1 MFCKIIVLKLG
12 TVNFMLENLAEVKK
26 ITSSVIRYF
35 EQENNFALVEIL
47 KGSYP
52 SSEQIDY
59 DNWNGGTYIYAFTYE
74 IEIELYRKH
83 RALLETYEK
92 EIYDVAQ
99 LFIRAHDSEHL
110 ACVYIRPACR
120 QYLNWSDLPQGVTK
134 QSILQ
139 IIDRI
144 KTLMISVSTGGPRI
158 QDVNY
163 QYKELYKILDKYL
176 GVLGAQNPNPYKDLW
191 EWYGRWSQA
200 DLSTYASRRLFIP
213 QLYEKTVDE
222 INKSQAEFSSEVYEP
237 TGWDRVDRAIY
248 EMKKRIAVADTE
260 EKFQAIG
267 MLGREALITAA
278 QQVFVAELHKTEDGV
293 VPSNTDSKR
302 MLDAYFMYV
311 LSGPSNER
319 YRKFAKSAIDLANH
333 LTHDRMAE
341 KSDAEMCIA
350 AVTAVINLVRILD
363 CDG

>member
-1 MFCKIIVLKLG
+1 
-12 TVNFMLENLAEVKK
+12 MLENFVEVKK

-35 EQENNFALVEIL
+35 EQENNFVLVELL

-59 DNWNGGTYIYAFTYE
+59 DNWNGGTYIYALIYE
-74 IEIELYRKH
+74 IEIDLFRRH

-92 EIYDVAQ
+92 EICDIAQ
-99 LFIRAHDSEHL
+99 LFVRASDCEQL
-110 ACVYIRPACR
+110 ACVYIRPVCR
-120 QYLNWSDLPQGVTK
+120 QYLNWSDLPQGITK
-134 QSILQ
+134 QTILQ
-139 IIDRI
+139 LIDRI

-158 QDVNY
+158 QEVNS
-163 QYKELYKILDKYL
+163 QYISAYNTIDEYFSVL
-176 GVLGAQNPNPYKDLW
+176 GVDNPNPYKDLW

-200 DLSTYASRRLFIP
+200 DLSTYASRRAFIP

-222 INKSQAEFSSEVYEP
+222 INKSQEEFTGEVYEP

-267 MLGREALITAA
+267 MLGRETLITTA
-278 QQVFVAELHKTEDGV
+278 QQVFDAKLHKTDDGV
-293 VPSNTDSKR
+293 VPSDTDAKR

-311 LSGPSNER
+311 LSGSSNER
-319 YRKFAKSAIDLANH
+319 YRKFAKSAVDLANH

-341 KSDAEMCIA
+341 KSDAEMCIT
-350 AVTAVINLVRILD
+350 AVTAVINLVRTLS
-363 CDG
+363 CEG